1 MSALGGAVV
10 CGMLPKMGMQAS
22 NRGSRRKYLI
32 RNKAEVFAFQPERR
46 KFIRFGSPMSR
57 VALVV
62 DDDPAVLELL
72 AEMLGDLGCEV
83 ITQQDATEALV
94 TLEQDQ
100 RIEILLTD
108 INMPGIA
115 GYELADR
122 AKRLRPGVKPIL
134 VSGRETDGY
143 GYPLLR
149 KPFLQNDLV
158 RVIRET
164 TGLG

>member
-1 MSALGGAVV
+1 MV
-10 CGMLPKMGMQAS
+10 
-22 NRGSRRKYLI
+22 
-32 RNKAEVFAFQPERR
+32 AFELERR
-46 KFIRFGSPMSR
+46 KLICLGSLMNR

-72 AEMLGDLGCEV
+72 AEMLEELGCEV
-83 ITQQDATEALV
+83 LTQQNAAEALTV
-94 TLEQDQ
+94 LRKDR

-115 GYELADR
+115 GFELAEQ

-158 RVIRET
+158 RVLRET
-164 TGLG
+164 TGLS

>member
-1 MSALGGAVV
+1 MV
-10 CGMLPKMGMQAS
+10 
-22 NRGSRRKYLI
+22 
-32 RNKAEVFAFQPERR
+32 AFELERR
-46 KFIRFGSPMSR
+46 KLICLGSLMNR

-72 AEMLGDLGCEV
+72 AEMLEELGCEV
-83 ITQQDATEALV
+83 LTQQNAAEALTV
-94 TLEQDQ
+94 LRNDR

-115 GYELADR
+115 GFELAEQ

-158 RVIRET
+158 RVLRET
-164 TGLG
+164 TGLC

>member
-1 MSALGGAVV
+1 
-10 CGMLPKMGMQAS
+10 
-22 NRGSRRKYLI
+22 
-32 RNKAEVFAFQPERR
+32 
-46 KFIRFGSPMSR
+46 MSR

-72 AEMLGDLGCEV
+72 AEMLEELGCEV
-83 ITQQDATEALV
+83 ITQQDAAEALTV
-94 TLEQDQ
+94 LRKDR

-108 INMPGIA
+108 INMPGIV
-115 GYELADR
+115 GYELAEQ
-122 AKRLRPGVKPIL
+122 AKRLRPGVKRIL

-158 RVIRET
+158 RVMRET
-164 TGLG
+164 IGS

>member
-1 MSALGGAVV
+1 M
-10 CGMLPKMGMQAS
+10 
-22 NRGSRRKYLI
+22 N
-32 RNKAEVFAFQPERR
+32 
-46 KFIRFGSPMSR
+46 R

-72 AEMLGDLGCEV
+72 AEMLEELGCEV
-83 ITQQDATEALV
+83 LTQQNAAEALTV
-94 TLEQDQ
+94 LRKDR

-115 GYELADR
+115 GFELAEQ

-158 RVIRET
+158 RVLRET
-164 TGLG
+164 TGLC

>member
-1 MSALGGAVV
+1 VV
-10 CGMLPKMGMQAS
+10 
-22 NRGSRRKYLI
+22 
-32 RNKAEVFAFQPERR
+32 AFELERR
-46 KFIRFGSPMSR
+46 KLICLGSLMNR

-72 AEMLGDLGCEV
+72 AEMLEELGCEV
-83 ITQQDATEALV
+83 LTQQNAAEALTV
-94 TLEQDQ
+94 LRNDR

-115 GYELADR
+115 GFELAEQ

-158 RVIRET
+158 RVLRET
-164 TGLG
+164 TGLC

>member
-1 MSALGGAVV
+1 M
-10 CGMLPKMGMQAS
+10 
-22 NRGSRRKYLI
+22 N
-32 RNKAEVFAFQPERR
+32 
-46 KFIRFGSPMSR
+46 R

-72 AEMLGDLGCEV
+72 AEMLEELGCEV
-83 ITQQDATEALV
+83 LTQQNAAEALTV
-94 TLEQDQ
+94 LRKDR

-108 INMPGIA
+108 IDMPGIA
-115 GYELADR
+115 GFELAEQ

-158 RVIRET
+158 RVLRET
-164 TGLG
+164 TGLC

>member
-1 MSALGGAVV
+1 VV
-10 CGMLPKMGMQAS
+10 
-22 NRGSRRKYLI
+22 
-32 RNKAEVFAFQPERR
+32 AFELERR
-46 KFIRFGSPMSR
+46 KLICLGSLMNR

-72 AEMLGDLGCEV
+72 AEMLEELGCEV
-83 ITQQDATEALV
+83 LTQQNAAEALTV
-94 TLEQDQ
+94 LRKDR

-115 GYELADR
+115 GFELAEQ

-158 RVIRET
+158 RVLRET
-164 TGLG
+164 TGLC